1 MSRRL
6 FLLSLSL
13 FFCCVGCKETPSLTY
28 SFSGERAYREVEAL
42 LTISPRD
49 AGTPQGHAAARYL
62 STRLAELGIE
72 SELDPFTDMTPAG
85 AKEMINV
92 MGSLKGSSDEWIIL
106 ASHFDTMPGIDHFY
120 GANDSG
126 SSCGVLLELARV
138 LKPIPLTHNILFV
151 FFDGEEGIANYK
163 PGDGLHGSRYL
174 ASNIYAL
181 GEREQYKA
189 MILLDM
195 VGDRDLTYTIPL
207 NSSSHLMQ
215 LLKEA
220 SDELQVSHLIE
231 FTDLYII
238 DDHVPFQQIGIPA
251 IDLIDFYYGSEPKS
265 NDYWHTNQDNL
276 DHIAAESLQISGEI
290 TLRMLQK
297 LGVF

>member
-1 MSRRL
+1 MPRRL

-28 SFSGERAYREVEAL
+28 SFSGERAYQEVEAL

-49 AGTPQGHAAARYL
+49 AGTPQGHAAAHYL
-62 STRLAELGIE
+62 ATRLAGLGIE
-72 SELDPFTDMTPAG
+72 AELDPFTDMTPVG
-85 AKEMINV
+85 SKEMINV
-92 MGSLKGSSDEWIIL
+92 MGRLKGSSDEWIIL
-106 ASHFDTMPGIDHFY
+106 ASHFDTMPGIAHFY

-138 LKPIPLTHNILFV
+138 LKPITLTHNILFV

-174 ASNIYAL
+174 ASKIYAQ
-181 GEREQYKA
+181 GERDQYKV

-207 NSSSHLMQ
+207 NSSAHLMQ
-215 LLKEA
+215 LLKEV

-251 IDLIDFYYGSEPKS
+251 IDLIDFYYGSEPQS
-265 NDYWHTNQDNL
+265 NDYWHTDQDNL
-276 DHIAAESLQISGEI
+276 DHISAKSLQISGEI